1 MGVPVSPSEHETR
14 FKEFL
19 TAVPTSVDR
28 SHIESVINR
37 YMGTYATRDVDTRL
51 SLFAERLCFED
62 PVGHHVGSNKAE
74 LRTFFESTNASL
86 RLFPERLIVN
96 GDEALQVARL
106 LIERGETD
114 ATLLLLHM
122 HFAFNA
128 DGLITQVRAFYDAD
142 SESKPAT

>member
-1 MGVPVSPSEHETR
+1 VSPSEHETR
-14 FKEFL
+14 FNEFL

-28 SHIESVINR
+28 SHIEGVINS

-51 SLFAERLCFED
+51 SLFADMLCFED
-62 PVGHHVGSNKAE
+62 PVGHQVASDKAE
-74 LRTFFESTNASL
+74 LGTFFESNNATGAL
-86 RLFPERLIVN
+86 FRFFPERLIVN

-106 LIERGETD
+106 LIERGATD
-114 ATLLLLHM
+114 ATLLLLHL

-142 SESKPAT
+142 CQSKPAT